1 MPADL
6 ALFASP
12 DSPANFVYKGLQFH
26 SDQKVD
32 GVIAPIEVN
41 GRNGRTI
48 NSYAYSYKSVN
59 INAIKSAGV
68 NFSKEAGPRG
78 ELQLEVELQAG
89 IDVNQEWKQ
98 TTNAQQGKYTS
109 ENSLDV
115 NTAAILIGEIEPTP
129 LTKMLDAKGL
139 LGQNNAPIAI

>member
-1 MPADL
+1 MAPLSMAQDQYGVPKNL

-32 GVIAPIEVN
+32 GIIAPIEVN

-48 NSYAYSYKSVN
+48 DSYAYSYKSAN

-68 NFSKEAGPRG
+68 NFSRG
-78 ELQLEVELQAG
+78 SWA
-89 IDVNQEWKQ
+89 
-98 TTNAQQGKYTS
+98 
-109 ENSLDV
+109 
-115 NTAAILIGEIEPTP
+115 
-129 LTKMLDAKGL
+129 
-139 LGQNNAPIAI
+139 